1 MSGDDDEW
9 TVDDE
14 QFESSAERE
23 TAEDSDT
30 VEEDEEWRFSLS
42 DLEDDEETGEDEES
56 DEEDD
61 VGGNVFGSIQ
71 GAAEELEAGTPSKE
85 NVFFVVVGVVLAL
98 LFFAQFLLVIVSG

>member
-23 TAEDSDT
+23 TAEDSSADT
-30 VEEDEEWRFSLS
+30 VEEDDEWRFSLS
-42 DLEDDEETGEDEES
+42 DLEDDEETSEES
-56 DEEDD
+56 DEDE

-85 NVFFVVVGVVLAL
+85 NAFFVVVGVVLAL

>member
-23 TAEDSDT
+23 TAEDSSADT
-30 VEEDEEWRFSLS
+30 VEEDDEWRFSLS
-42 DLEDDEETGEDEES
+42 DLEDDEEAVSEADGEDE
-56 DEEDD
+56 
-61 VGGNVFGSIQ
+61 VGGNVFGSLQ

-85 NVFFVVVGVVLAL
+85 NAFFVVVGVVLAL